1 MKEHKYC
8 PFMIW
13 QRVLFIHTCYIII
26 LNMTTERHYQSE
38 SDKPQAPTNETE
50 LISTMGFCWRKD
62 LVWSLNVN
70 FIQFR
75 ATNYETCVLTKIRK
89 KNIGVTIFI
98 GCTC

>member
-1 MKEHKYC
+1 MTEHKYC
-8 PFMIW
+8 PFIW

-26 LNMTTERHYQSE
+26 LQKGITKVNQTNL
-38 SDKPQAPTNETE
+38 KPQPMKQA

-62 LVWSLNVN
+62 LVWSLDVN

-75 ATNYETCVLTKIRK
+75 ATNYATCVLTKIRK
-89 KNIGVTIFI
+89 KTIGVTIFI